1 MFTCVR
7 AVMCGHEFRDHKF
20 SASGRRILLT
30 IEPPAFR
37 GVCQTK
43 MTANTL
49 TPATCSTAPPTG
61 GAARADVIM
70 ACYNAMPYLPE
81 AIASIVNQSFP
92 DFFLIVVD
100 DGSTD
105 GSSDYLAEIALT
117 DSRIRVARQAN
128 QGQQAAA
135 NLGISLGDSE
145 YVVRMDAD
153 DVADLDRLRRQIAF
167 MDENPE
173 VGLSGGQL
181 KRMGSAKTG
190 LVSNLPLD
198 HESIVAGLMK
208 NHHTM
213 CNGTCIFRRHLFQ
226 QVGGYW
232 EHNISE
238 DWDLFL
244 RFSEVSKLA
253 NQEHCFLAYR
263 LHRASVNGRRIVEA
277 QLYNEY
283 AAERHRRRSLSLPEI
298 SYQEFLSDHRY
309 SRWPG
314 SWLFYLD
321 AQSIGEYR
329 RAIADMYSGHPIQG
343 YSRLGFSMAMSPGRT
358 LRRLA
363 NMFNG

>member
-1 MFTCVR
+1 
-7 AVMCGHEFRDHKF
+7 
-20 SASGRRILLT
+20 
-30 IEPPAFR
+30 
-37 GVCQTK
+37 

-49 TPATCSTAPPTG
+49 SPATDASASTVSSV
-61 GAARADVIM
+61 ARADVIM

-81 AIASIVNQSFP
+81 AIASIVNQSFR
-92 DFFLIVVD
+92 DFCLFVVD

-105 GSSDYLAEIALT
+105 GSSDYLEKIALT
-117 DSRIRVARQAN
+117 DSRIRVTRQAN

-135 NLGISLGDSE
+135 NLGISLGKAE
-145 YVVRMDAD
+145 YIIRMDAD
-153 DVADLDRLRRQIAF
+153 DVADPDRLRRQIEF
-167 MDENPE
+167 MDANPD

-181 KRMGSAKTG
+181 QRMGSKKTG

-198 HESIVAGLMK
+198 HDSIVAGLMK

-213 CNGTCIFRRHLFQ
+213 CNGTCIFRRELFQ

-244 RFSEVSKLA
+244 RFSEVSELA

-283 AAERHRRRSLSLPEI
+283 AAERHRRRRLCVPEI
-298 SYQEFLSDHRY
+298 SYQEFLSEHRY
-309 SRWPG
+309 SGWPG

-343 YSRLGFSMAMSPGRT
+343 YLRLGFSMAMSPGRT
-358 LRRLA
+358 VRRLV
-363 NMFNG
+363 NMLIG